1 MNEAEV
7 NALARKLTIELMTAG
22 IMGAVEGD
30 QSVLDELTRK
40 LDEEVK
46 DPEAVKQA
54 MAPHFHEIVRR
65 LVEKVSA
72 ATGNSIELVY
82 DQLVGFLLTQVGKV
96 VEGQTIGS
104 LLGQVSNATDEPIAD
119 VWQAVALEM
128 SRATEA

>member
-7 NALARKLTIELMTAG
+7 NAVARKLAIQMMTAG
-22 IMGAVEGD
+22 FIGAVEGD
-30 QSVLDELTRK
+30 QTVMDGLTRG

-46 DPEAVKQA
+46 NPEAVKEA

-72 ATGNSIELVY
+72 ATGNGIEVVY
-82 DQLVGFLLTQVGKV
+82 DQLVGFLLTQVSRV
-96 VEGQTIGS
+96 AQGQAIGS
-104 LLGQVSNATDEPIAD
+104 LLRQVSDATGEPIPD

-128 SRATEA
+128 SKGPEA